1 MLVPAVGIV
10 AQVIVKAQSL
20 TVDCWASLFA
30 MASAMINGIYIQP
43 QPMCVHTIRQDYRP
57 KWVQCLSSKEV
68 WFRTGCGIC
77 SNDACVNRMKCAY
90 ERAEQIVE
98 LKDIWFRNAEMCA
111 IIYQWREN
119 AKNQKCASSHRDP
132 EFRELEGPA
141 EYADEWMADPAGLLH
156 AESTA
161 SEDADA
167 ETDTDSD
174 IDKMIAWTR
183 EDENELLQ
191 NVEDERMHNMEQKMR
206 KISGCFDMHPLM
218 LAAMVEI
225 GSRDEDGK

>member
-43 QPMCVHTIRQDYRP
+43 QPLYVHTIRQDYRP
-57 KWVQCLSSKEV
+57 RWVQCLSSEDV

-98 LKDIWFRNAEMCA
+98 LKDIWFRQGTMCG
-111 IIYQWREN
+111 IIHQWREN
-119 AKNQKCASSHRDP
+119 ATNQKCASSHRDTQ
-132 EFRELEGPA
+132 FRAA
-141 EYADEWMADPAGLLH
+141 EYADVTGLLH

-161 SEDADA
+161 SEDADG
-167 ETDTDSD
+167 ETDTDTD
-174 IDKMIAWTR
+174 TDMMVAWTR
-183 EDENELLQ
+183 EDENELLR

-218 LAAMVEI
+218 LPAMVEI